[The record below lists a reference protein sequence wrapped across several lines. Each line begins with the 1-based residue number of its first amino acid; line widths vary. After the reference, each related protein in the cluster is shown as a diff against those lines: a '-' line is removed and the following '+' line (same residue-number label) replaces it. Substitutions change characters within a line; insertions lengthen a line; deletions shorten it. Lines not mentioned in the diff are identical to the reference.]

1 MMTMMMKINTDVN
14 DDEKIKDVV
23 KSKVVT
29 VLNLV
34 QITT

>member
-1 MMTMMMKINTDVN
+1 MKINTDAN
-14 DDEKIKDVV
+14 DDKKIKDVV

-34 QITT
+34 QIIT